1 MRITT
6 GRVKTGLFSLLIL
19 TPALI
24 SGLGILFSKTNVQ
37 NQINNALFNKANLFI
52 LI

>member
-19 TPALI
+19 TLALI
-24 SGLGILFSKTNVQ
+24 SGLGILFFKTNIQ
-37 NQINNALFNKANLFI
+37 NQINNVLFNKANI
-52 LI
+52 